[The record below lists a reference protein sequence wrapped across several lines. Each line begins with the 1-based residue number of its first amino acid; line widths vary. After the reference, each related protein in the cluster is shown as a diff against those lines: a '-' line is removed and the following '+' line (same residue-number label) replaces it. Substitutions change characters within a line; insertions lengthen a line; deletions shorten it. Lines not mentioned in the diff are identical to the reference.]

1 MNNIKTMSNEAD
13 LAIKKANSFI
23 AYRQRSISEV
33 ENKLLLSFNEN
44 VVKNVICNLKEQG
57 ILNDLRFAKLWVTS
71 RCLSNQ
77 KSTQYIK
84 YELKQ
89 KGISDENI
97 EVALSEV
104 DNDEN
109 AYNAGAK
116 KIKALT
122 NLPKEISEK
131 KLESFLRR
139 KGFNLS
145 TTKSTIK
152 KLLEEN
158 E

>member
-1 MNNIKTMSNEAD
+1 MDPVNIIGVGVGGVVAKGAAQTAGKKALD

-23 AYRQRSISEV
+23 AYRPRSISEV

-44 VVKNVICNLKEQG
+44 VVKNVICNLKEQD

-89 KGISDENI
+89 
-97 EVALSEV
+97 
-104 DNDEN
+104 
-109 AYNAGAK
+109 
-116 KIKALT
+116 T
-122 NLPKEISEK
+122 PQ
-131 KLESFLRR
+131 
-139 KGFNLS
+139 NLS
-145 TTKSTIK
+145 PLI
-152 KLLEEN
+152 LLAS
-158 E
+158 

>member
-23 AYRQRSISEV
+23 AYRPRSISEV

-44 VVKNVICNLKEQG
+44 VVKNVICNLKEQD

-89 KGISDENI
+89 KEDKHYQFFLGRLDFEKIL
-97 EVALSEV
+97 VA
-104 DNDEN
+104 
-109 AYNAGAK
+109 AK
-116 KIKALT
+116 AKIV
-122 NLPKEISEK
+122 
-131 KLESFLRR
+131 
-139 KGFNLS
+139 
-145 TTKSTIK
+145 
-152 KLLEEN
+152 
-158 E
+158 